1 MIPLFLTGLALYKQ
15 LGDLLSDEDEKRPAK
30 SDRKQSRPAKRPP
43 DRDDDG
49 GGHPLLIAGGVAVA
63 AGLLTRAVVR
73 KKRYYDLSGKVVVLT
88 GASRG
93 LGLATARILVDK
105 GAKLAICARSEG
117 ELREAQDELRDRGG
131 DVFAGVCDVTEP
143 GQVRRFLDQVR
154 QQVGPVDVLINN
166 AGQITVGPAS
176 SMTRNDFDS
185 SMATHFEGP
194 LTFILETLPAMRR
207 RGSGRV
213 CNVASFA
220 GRVPVPHMA
229 PYVAGKFAL
238 VGLGE
243 ALRTECAAD
252 GVYVTTVCPG
262 TVRTGSTVAAEFK
275 GHAQD
280 EFEWFANGA
289 YAPVASISAD
299 RMAAKIVDAVE
310 HGDAEVIAPLVAKVQ
325 TMLHGVAP
333 GVGCELLSLLDRF
346 LLPPDKPGDKSG
358 TKGRALSTAEL
369 PAYTA
374 EMQEEMTE
382 AYNETT

>member
-1 MIPLFLTGLALYKQ
+1 MIPLLLTGLALYKQ
-15 LGDLLSDEDEKRPAK
+15 TADLLSDDDGRPAK
-30 SDRKQSRPAKRPP
+30 ARNTKSPRS
-43 DRDDDG
+43 RDDDDD

-88 GASRG
+88 GGSRG
-93 LGLATARILVDK
+93 LGLAVARLLVDK
-105 GAKLAICARSEG
+105 GAKLALCARSEG

-131 DVFAGVCDVTEP
+131 DVFAGVCDVTKP
-143 GQVRRFLDQVR
+143 GQVRTFLGQVKA
-154 QQVGPVDVLINN
+154 QMGNVDVLINN

-176 SMTRNDFDS
+176 SMTRGDFDK
-185 SMATHFEGP
+185 SMATHFDGP
-194 LTFILETLPAMRR
+194 LTFILELLPTMRK

-220 GRVPVPHMA
+220 GRVPVPHMV

-262 TVRTGSTVAAEFK
+262 TVRTGSTVAATFK

-289 YAPVASISAD
+289 YAPVGSISAD
-299 RMAAKIVDAVE
+299 RMAAKIVDAIE
-310 HGDAEVIAPLVAKVQ
+310 HGDAEVIAPLIAKVQ
-325 TMLHGVAP
+325 TMLQGVAP
-333 GVGCELLSLLDRF
+333 GVGTELLTLLDRF
-346 LLPPDKPGDKSG
+346 LLPPDKKGDTSG
-358 TKGRALSTAEL
+358 TKGRKLGTEPL

-374 EMQEEMTE
+374 EMQEEMAE
-382 AYNETT
+382 SYNETT